1 MVSGGSVLLASSV
14 AAGGFI
20 VGGFAGAASNVA
32 SGVMEVHAANK
43 LERARKTSS

>member
-1 MVSGGSVLLASSV
+1 MSGGSVLLASSV

-32 SGVMEVHAANK
+32 SGVMEVQAANR
-43 LERARKTSS
+43 LERQKKTNS